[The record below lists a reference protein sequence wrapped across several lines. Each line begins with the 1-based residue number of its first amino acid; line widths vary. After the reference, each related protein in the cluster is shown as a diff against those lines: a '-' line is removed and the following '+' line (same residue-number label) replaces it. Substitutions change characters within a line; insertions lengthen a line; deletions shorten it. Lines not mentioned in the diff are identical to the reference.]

1 MTAPDAPRRF
11 DRLRRRGEAVADAP
25 LLPRPRDAEGRQVLF
40 TPVPVQAA
48 PGGVLV
54 ACSSC
59 GAESVL
65 SAGAFARAALP
76 SLHLPVLRRSHP
88 SLLRCPACRRRT
100 WCRVSVRLP

>member
-1 MTAPDAPRRF
+1 MSEVERGF
-11 DRLRRRGEAVADAP
+11 DRLRRRTAAAPADP
-25 LLPRPRDAEGRQVLF
+25 VVLPRPRDAEGRQSLF

-48 PGGVLV
+48 PGGVVV
-54 ACSSC
+54 ACSRC

-88 SLLRCPACRRRT
+88 SLLRCPACRRPA

>member
-1 MTAPDAPRRF
+1 MTGADGGF
-11 DRLRRRGEAVADAP
+11 DRLRRRAGGSPIEAVAV
-25 LLPRPRDAEGRQVLF
+25 PRPRDAEGRQSLF

-48 PGGVLV
+48 PGGVVV
-54 ACSSC
+54 ACSGC

-88 SLLRCPACRRRT
+88 SLLRCPSCRRRT

>member
-1 MTAPDAPRRF
+1 M
-11 DRLRRRGEAVADAP
+11 V
-25 LLPRPRDAEGRQVLF
+25 PRPRDVEGRQALF

-48 PGGVLV
+48 PGGVV
-54 ACSSC
+54 VTCSRC
-59 GAESVL
+59 GVESVL

-76 SLHLPVLRRSHP
+76 SLHLPGLRRSHP

>member
-1 MTAPDAPRRF
+1 VNEPGF
-11 DRLRRRGEAVADAP
+11 ERLRRRAGAVPGDAV
-25 LLPRPRDAEGRQVLF
+25 PRPRDAEGRQALF

-48 PGGVLV
+48 PGGVV
-54 ACSSC
+54 VSCSRC

-88 SLLRCPACRRRT
+88 SLLRCPACRRRA